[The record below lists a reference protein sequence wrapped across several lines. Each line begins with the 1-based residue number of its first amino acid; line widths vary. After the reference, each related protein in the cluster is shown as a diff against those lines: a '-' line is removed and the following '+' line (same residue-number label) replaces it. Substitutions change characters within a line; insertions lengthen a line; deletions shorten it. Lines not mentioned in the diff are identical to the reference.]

1 MVPSPTKL
9 WSLSYKSTTDCSISG
24 TLLSAYRRFGNVD
37 AVVAAI
43 VFDVAV
49 AAIVSDVVDV
59 VFVIVDVLL
68 LYTSIFYV
76 VLSVGLFFWSP
87 SMVYV
92 HSYIIEHRVL
102 S

>member
-37 AVVAAI
+37 AVVA
-43 VFDVAV
+43 D
-49 AAIVSDVVDV
+49 IVSDVVDV

-92 HSYIIEHRVL
+92 HSYTIEHRVL

>member
-37 AVVAAI
+37 AVA
-43 VFDVAV
+43 
-49 AAIVSDVVDV
+49 AAIVSDVVV
-59 VFVIVDVLL
+59 VIVDVLL